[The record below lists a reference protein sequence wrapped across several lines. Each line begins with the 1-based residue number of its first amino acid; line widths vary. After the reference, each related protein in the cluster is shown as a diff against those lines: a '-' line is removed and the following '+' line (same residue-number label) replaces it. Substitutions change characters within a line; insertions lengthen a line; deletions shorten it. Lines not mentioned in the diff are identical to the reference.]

1 MKLQIS
7 GESMNSKFFCVALS
21 AVLFS
26 LCFSAEAQQTAKVW
40 RIGYLSAG
48 SRLGAEARE
57 EAFRQGLR
65 ELGYVEGENIT
76 IEYRYA
82 ESNRDKL
89 SVLAGEL
96 VSLKVDLIVA
106 VTTLAASAAKKTTG
120 TIPIVMRLPGD
131 PVEDGLVAS
140 LARPGGNVTG
150 VTSIIIQVGGKR
162 LELLKELVPALSRMA
177 ILWRPGGQYVLKRLK
192 EMEAESRSLGI
203 QFRPL
208 EVRLPNEI
216 DEAFRTASKEHANGI
231 TTMRDPFINSQRERI
246 VHLAIKG
253 RLPSTFDDTEF
264 VEAGGLMSYGANLID
279 LQRRLATFVDKI
291 FKGTKPA
298 DLPVEQPTKFEF
310 VVNLKT
316 AKQIGLTVP
325 PNVLARADRVIR

>member
-1 MKLQIS
+1 VKQK
-7 GESMNSKFFCVALS
+7 NSAL
-21 AVLFS
+21 ALGALLLA
-26 LCFSAEAQQTAKVW
+26 LCPAAEAQQTGKVW

-65 ELGYVEGENIT
+65 ELGYVEGQNIT

-89 SVLAGEL
+89 SVLTGEL

-106 VTTLAASAAKKTTG
+106 VTTFAASAAKKTTG

-150 VTSIIIQVGGKR
+150 VTSIIIQLGGKR

-203 QFRPL
+203 QFRPI

-216 DEAFRTASKEHANGI
+216 DEAFRTASKEHTNGI
-231 TTMRDPFINSQRERI
+231 TTMRDPFINSQRKRI
-246 VHLAIKG
+246 VDLAIKS

-310 VVNLKT
+310 VINLKT
-316 AKQIGLTVP
+316 AKQIGLIVP
-325 PNVLARADRVIR
+325 PNVLARADKVIR